1 MKTRK
6 TLSKVL
12 AMVLCAMMLMS
23 VIPMSVFAEIEN
35 YNKDYQ
41 SETHTVFKHTEQ
53 TLAPGVTNYTNYA
66 YAKDGKQMV
75 YYVTTADLTRD
86 DVVAQVAYKDMQND
100 VYGMD
105 KLSNMVACANE
116 KYSDPTNPQFISE
129 YYTVVSA
136 CNGDGYNMT
145 TGEPS
150 GVFIMGGNVKKDWNK
165 SSNPVFLAILN
176 DGTAVI
182 DNTQEAWDAC
192 KEAGIQEAI
201 DVFGST
207 LVWDGKDVTAN
218 ASGSYN
224 TDRHSRTMVGIT
236 ADGKLVICVLD
247 GRQEPFSCGGT
258 MHELAQ
264 IMLEAGCVR
273 AFNLDGGGSTTFI
286 AKNEGSN
293 ECTIQ
298 NRPSDGSERSISNGI
313 IIAST
318 AVPSNVFD
326 HVSMVAEDEY
336 LTVGSSTNVTVTGV
350 SPAGTSAEIPA
361 EVTYE
366 VENGTYESGILTA
379 TATGDVVLTAK
390 LGDNT
395 VGSVTIHCVVPEA
408 IKFASDTITVPF
420 GKTATLEMI
429 ATYGLNEV
437 VTNANNFTFT
447 LENEAAGT
455 ISGLSFTACE
465 EAAGVTGT
473 TITAQFAGSELT
485 AEATLA
491 FGKGSEVLFDFEDG
505 TTNGFKTGYI
515 KYNYYLPNST
525 TFVAD
530 AENGKVHR
538 GDYSLGVNIDYSNS
552 QESGYMMTAL
562 YRLSAEGEEGDRPL
576 VGAQRVGMWVYI
588 PDEYVGLWARWVLY
602 PISAVDEEG
611 NVTIASDSI
620 TSNTMDDTAGGTGV
634 VYSFNESGWH
644 YLSCDFSSYK
654 GAMWLDGYYCV
665 QFYISDRDGASY
677 DYYAKENPNING
689 NFTIYIDDITVDY
702 SSVVEDREA
711 PIFSNVNYATHGMSD
726 AAVLKDGANISYNT
740 VDFSAFVAEN
750 TAKANATGLDASTA
764 KAYVDGN
771 EVACTYKNGSIA
783 MDYSVVL
790 SAGQHTIKFSI
801 CDKQGNYA
809 SIIRKVNITSGEQ
822 VGVKVVPH
830 NTALDRILFGSL
842 YYVDVVA
849 TDIANVQTVTTTLNL
864 DSMNEWEL
872 DHMEVAEGFEVT
884 YTYDA
889 PDKILYL
896 TITKTGETSLNG
908 EQALVSIPVRVWE
921 LKNVG
926 SKIGGSTE
934 VLTEG
939 NKYTYAWFKSQN
951 EYWWVAVN
959 VRVQQGAVTLTDG
972 TTDTF
977 TGENVFCDTEA
988 WAIQKFMVETQ
999 EGKDYK
1005 AAWNGGHIHTAAAIE
1020 DKAPTCTEAGYTGR
1034 TFCEVCN
1041 SVVDWGTTVPATGHS
1056 YEFVDGV
1063 LKCMS
1068 CGELFSGEY
1077 ADGKTYVNGVVVAN
1091 GWMDESYYRDGVKLT
1106 GLQEIDGYYY
1116 DFGNDGIC
1124 AGKAKLS
1131 GFYYDEAE
1139 GKYMYFAAG
1148 QKVTGEVNA
1157 FPTAYFFDENGYAIS
1172 GDVEI
1177 WGYTCT
1183 FSEKGEFISSTDASV
1198 VDAGFSGTNLNYV
1211 LLSDGTLKVGG
1222 EGVMK
1227 DYTANGNY
1235 PMWIIKNEP
1244 TAVTSLVIGNGITH
1258 IGRFGFYRNQYLRSV
1273 SFEEG
1278 SNLKSI
1284 GWGAFGHCWRLGGI
1298 TLPAS
1303 LEVLEEYAFYECGEL
1318 KYVNVE
1324 AGSKLHTIKHTAFR
1338 HAIKL
1343 EIVFIPDSVVNL
1355 SANIFYKANPDLVLN
1370 VVAGSI
1376 AEEYARNN
1384 NIKYVTREGIVT
1396 LVDSGV
1402 SDDAISW
1409 EFYSNGELKIIGNGA
1424 MANFNSYRD
1433 TPWFKY
1439 ANNIKTITIGKNVTA
1454 IGNNAFAY
1462 YYQNV
1467 TEIVFEEG
1475 SVLTRVGVLSFMN
1488 VPKVESIVL
1497 PDSVTYIGSH
1507 AFSDCFALESIYV
1520 PQGVTFI
1527 HALAFRKCSDIVLNV
1542 VAGSYAEDYAR
1553 ANNIAYAVR

>member
-116 KYSDPTNPQFISE
+116 KYSDPQNPQFISE

-182 DNTQEAWDAC
+182 DNTQKAWDAC

-236 ADGKLVICVLD
+236 KDGKLVICVLD

-264 IMLEAGCVR
+264 IMLEAGCWR

-318 AVPSNVFD
+318 AVPSDTFD
-326 HVSMVAEDEY
+326 HVSMIAKDEY
-336 LTVGSSTNVTVTGV
+336 VTIGSSTAITVAGV
-350 SPAGTSAEIPA
+350 SPAGTAAEIPA
-361 EVTYE
+361 EMTYE
-366 VENGTYESGILTA
+366 AVNGTYENGILTA

-390 LGDNT
+390 LGDKA

-465 EAAGVTGT
+465 EVAGVTGT
-473 TITAQFAGSELT
+473 TITAQFVGSELT
-485 AEATLA
+485 AEATLS
-491 FGKGSEVLFDFEDG
+491 FGKGSEVLFNFEDG
-505 TTNGFKTGYI
+505 TTNGFKTGYGS
-515 KYNYYLPNST
+515 YNYYLPNST
-525 TFVAD
+525 TFVAN
-530 AENGKVHR
+530 ANNGKVHS
-538 GDYSLGVNIDYSNS
+538 GDYSLGVNIDYTNS
-552 QESGYMMTAL
+552 QESGFMMTAL
-562 YRLSAEGEEGDRPL
+562 YRVPVVGEESDRPL

-602 PISAVDEEG
+602 PISSVNEDG
-611 NVTIASDSI
+611 TVNIAADSI
-620 TSNTMDDTAGGTGV
+620 TSNVMDDTAGGTGV
-634 VYSFNESGWH
+634 VYSFTESGWH
-644 YLSCDFSSYK
+644 YLSCDFSKYA
-654 GAMWLDGYYCV
+654 GAMWRDGYYCV

-677 DYYAKENPNING
+677 NYYAKENPNING

-702 SSVVEDREA
+702 STVVEDREA

-726 AAVLKDGANISYNT
+726 AAVLKDGANIGYNT
-740 VDFSAFVAEN
+740 VDFSAVVAEN
-750 TAKANATGLDASTA
+750 IAKANATGLDASTA

-783 MDYSVVL
+783 MDDSVVL

-830 NTALDRILFGSL
+830 NAALDRILFGSL

-849 TDIANVQTVTTTLNL
+849 TDIASVQSVTTTLNL
-864 DSMNEWEL
+864 DSMNKWEL
-872 DHMEVAEGFEVT
+872 DYMEVAEGFEVT

-896 TITKTGETSLNG
+896 TITKTGETSLTG

-921 LKNVG
+921 LKNAG
-926 SKIGGSTE
+926 SIIGGSTN
-934 VLTEG
+934 VLPE
-939 NKYTYAWFKSQN
+939 NNQYTYAWFKSQN

-988 WAIQKFMVETQ
+988 WAMQKFMVETQ
-999 EGKDYK
+999 EGVDYK
-1005 AAWNGGHIHTAAAIE
+1005 AAWNGGHIHTAQALE
-1020 DKAPTCTEAGYTGR
+1020 DKAATCTEAGYTGR
-1034 TFCEVCN
+1034 TYCEVCN

-1063 LKCMS
+1063 LQCTD
-1068 CGELFSGEY
+1068 CGELFTGTWSDGKEYKDGVEALNYILVDGKYYIYENGVQSGVYTGLVDIDGVNYFSKLGVLTSGWFDIDGAWYYFMPETKTAADGSVTTTDGITFDFENGKVLHGVWTKNGPY
-1077 ADGKTYVNGVVVAN
+1077 TNYWYGPDRYRNTSLNLAYLEVEIDGNKYFFNSGASLHYGMVVTHDSNDHVNLRCYDCGTDGIAKPFTGVYQDTLYVNAIRQLAYKLVKVGDDYYFVGDNHAVVRNRSVYLGANAVSAGLNAGYYYFGADGKMELKNGIIDDYYYINGIKAAPYYGLVQWEGNFYYVNDGGKIVRNMRKFVNTTNGLTFENGDPIQRTYFDFDADGKMVLKNGIVGDYYYINGVLVAPYYGLVEWEGNFYYVNDGGKIVKNMRKFVNTTNGLTFAN
-1091 GWMDESYYRDGVKLT
+1091 GDAVQRT
-1106 GLQEIDGYYY
+1106 YY
-1116 DFGNDGIC
+1116 DFDADGKMI
-1124 AGKAKLS
+1124 
-1131 GFYYDEAE
+1131 
-1139 GKYMYFAAG
+1139 
-1148 QKVTGEVNA
+1148 
-1157 FPTAYFFDENGYAIS
+1157 
-1172 GDVEI
+1172 
-1177 WGYTCT
+1177 
-1183 FSEKGEFISSTDASV
+1183 
-1198 VDAGFSGTNLNYV
+1198 LN
-1211 LLSDGTLKVGG
+1211 
-1222 EGVMK
+1222 
-1227 DYTANGNY
+1227 
-1235 PMWIIKNEP
+1235 
-1244 TAVTSLVIGNGITH
+1244 
-1258 IGRFGFYRNQYLRSV
+1258 
-1273 SFEEG
+1273 
-1278 SNLKSI
+1278 
-1284 GWGAFGHCWRLGGI
+1284 
-1298 TLPAS
+1298 
-1303 LEVLEEYAFYECGEL
+1303 
-1318 KYVNVE
+1318 
-1324 AGSKLHTIKHTAFR
+1324 
-1338 HAIKL
+1338 
-1343 EIVFIPDSVVNL
+1343 
-1355 SANIFYKANPDLVLN
+1355 
-1370 VVAGSI
+1370 
-1376 AEEYARNN
+1376 
-1384 NIKYVTREGIVT
+1384 
-1396 LVDSGV
+1396 
-1402 SDDAISW
+1402 
-1409 EFYSNGELKIIGNGA
+1409 
-1424 MANFNSYRD
+1424 
-1433 TPWFKY
+1433 
-1439 ANNIKTITIGKNVTA
+1439 
-1454 IGNNAFAY
+1454 
-1462 YYQNV
+1462 
-1467 TEIVFEEG
+1467 
-1475 SVLTRVGVLSFMN
+1475 
-1488 VPKVESIVL
+1488 
-1497 PDSVTYIGSH
+1497 
-1507 AFSDCFALESIYV
+1507 
-1520 PQGVTFI
+1520 
-1527 HALAFRKCSDIVLNV
+1527 
-1542 VAGSYAEDYAR
+1542 
-1553 ANNIAYAVR
+1553 